1 MRRLGILAVIA
12 AWAVGACSG
21 GEQASMGGRGG
32 SGPPVEQEAAAGGGD
47 VSAATLELPPAGATV
62 IKTAEVE
69 VRLEHDA
76 FSDAMARATEVA
88 SRHGGFVVSSTRGEP
103 GRGSVIIRV
112 PADRFEVALGDVR
125 ALGEVDREHVAGQD
139 VGQEFVD
146 LEARLRNLEAQE
158 AVLLRLFDEAGS
170 VADTIRI
177 QHELSGVQLDVE
189 QIEGRLRYLR
199 DQTALST
206 ITIGLTEEGAAE
218 ASPLGTAWRQAGE
231 AIVAT
236 VAVIVVGLGYLLPL
250 VLIGGLAFL
259 AVRRAGRALDERRL
273 RPSA

>member
-1 MRRLGILAVIA
+1 
-12 AWAVGACSG
+12 
-21 GEQASMGGRGG
+21 
-32 SGPPVEQEAAAGGGD
+32 
-47 VSAATLELPPAGATV
+47 
-62 IKTAEVE
+62 
-69 VRLEHDA
+69 
-76 FSDAMARATEVA
+76 
-88 SRHGGFVVSSTRGEP
+88 
-103 GRGSVIIRV
+103 
-112 PADRFEVALGDVR
+112 
-125 ALGEVDREHVAGQD
+125 D

-177 QHELSGVQLDVE
+177 QHELSGVQLDIE
-189 QIEGRLRYLR
+189 QIEGRIRYLR

-206 ITIGLTEEGAAE
+206 ITVGLTEVGAAE
-218 ASPLGTAWRQAGE
+218 ASPLGTAWRRAGE

-236 VAVIVVGLGYLLPL
+236 LAVIVVGLGYLLPL